1 MKRTKKTSSVNEVK
15 DVILQSLMS
24 DVKKALKRNNEK
36 EDLNATMMNL
46 LLDVIKM
53 IVVSELKGEL
63 VSENGKNGRVD
74 KSEKHTLLEA
84 HGIRLK
90 ESFLKV
96 DQKLTEIDLGLSPEN
111 SDDAGNISL
120 EDLDDIDVATI
131 EKLEKKGVRI
141 VFPNLKYR
149 KPKYKNVE
157 SVLKYVE
164 SEKDDK
170 GGVKLVIMNFN
181 D

>member
-1 MKRTKKTSSVNEVK
+1 MIRKKTSSVSEVK
-15 DVILQSLMS
+15 NVVLQSLMS
-24 DVKKALKRNNEK
+24 DVKKALRRAYEK

-63 VSENGKNGRVD
+63 MKENGNNGRAE
-74 KSEKHTLLEA
+74 KSEEHTLLEA

-90 ESFLKV
+90 ESLLKV
-96 DQKLTEIDLGLSPEN
+96 NQKLNKIDSALSLET
-111 SDDAGNISL
+111 SDDAEDISL
-120 EDLDDIDVATI
+120 EDLDDIDLATI
-131 EKLEKKGVRI
+131 EKLEQKGVRV

>member
-15 DVILQSLMS
+15 DVVIQSLMS
-24 DVKKALKRNNEK
+24 DVKKALRRDNKKDE
-36 EDLNATMMNL
+36 LNATMMNL
-46 LLDVIKM
+46 LLDVLKM

-63 VSENGKNGRVD
+63 MNENGKNGKVD
-74 KSEKHTLLEA
+74 KSDEHALLEA
-84 HGIRLK
+84 HGIRLE
-90 ESFLKV
+90 ESLQKIN
-96 DQKLTEIDLGLSPEN
+96 QKLTEIDLGLSPEN
-111 SDDAGNISL
+111 SGDAENISL
-120 EDLDDIDVATI
+120 EDLDDIDLATI
-131 EKLEKKGVRI
+131 EKLEEKGVRV

>member
-1 MKRTKKTSSVNEVK
+1 MIRTTKTSSVSKVK
-15 DVILQSLMS
+15 DVVLQSLMS
-24 DVKKALKRNNEK
+24 DVQKALRKNIEK

-63 VSENGKNGRVD
+63 MKENGKNGRVN
-74 KSEKHTLLEA
+74 KSEEHTLLEA
-84 HGIRLK
+84 QGIRLQ
-90 ESFLKV
+90 ESLLKV
-96 DQKLTEIDLGLSPEN
+96 NKMLNKIDSGLSPEN
-111 SDDAGNISL
+111 TDEAENIGL
-120 EDLDDIDVATI
+120 EDLDDIDLATI
-131 EKLEKKGVRI
+131 EKLEEKGVRV

-164 SEKDDK
+164 SEKDDT